1 MAMPFDIREI
11 VRSATQMRAEREQ
24 PVRIAVL
31 VEVDAPDPLVD
42 VLRDRLR
49 PRTAAAR
56 LQIEAVEP
64 GAPELVV
71 DPTVDAAIA
80 VIGRASADMVK
91 LLAGLVRAGVQT
103 VALVQGPVPEELALV
118 LGMSRDNVVGDPEP
132 VRAVDDRLAE
142 WLADRLAKKRLAL
155 ANNFPFT
162 RRHAANH
169 LVNSTAMQNAVIGAV
184 AIIPGADMPLM
195 TANQAKMLLQ
205 IAASYGEDL
214 GTERAKELLAIV
226 GGGFTLR
233 AVARQV
239 LDFIPGFG
247 WAIKGGIGYT
257 GTIAMGKATI
267 AYFEQGAD
275 LGQVA
280 HRLRDATGDVTGAAA
295 GRVRRLRGRGE
306 PEPSAGGDADG
317 A

>member
-1 MAMPFDIREI
+1 MAMPFDVREI
-11 VRSATQMRAEREQ
+11 VRSATQMRTEREE

-80 VIGRASADMVK
+80 VIGGASAEMVS
-91 LLAGLVRAGVQT
+91 LLAGLVRAGVHT
-103 VALVQGPVPEELALV
+103 VALVQRPVPEELALS
-118 LGMSRDNVVGDPEP
+118 LGMSRDNVVGDPDP
-132 VRAVDDRLAE
+132 ARAVDDHLTR

-162 RRHAANH
+162 RRHVANH
-169 LVNSTAMQNAVIGAV
+169 FVNSTAMQNAVIGAV

-239 LDFIPGFG
+239 LDFVPGFG
-247 WAIKGGIGYT
+247 WVIKGGIGYS

-295 GRVRRLRGRGE
+295 SRVRRFRGRVE
-306 PEPSAGGDADG
+306 SESSTGGDADG
-317 A
+317 G